1 MIRGHIGVRT
11 FVVQSNIM
19 IKTLAISL
27 ALLSCGVQNNGA
39 ESKKTISQTQPLPAS
54 KSIHEFKV
62 EGLEG
67 GTIDFSTFKGKKIL
81 VVNTASECGY
91 TPQYK
96 ELEELY
102 KKYNGKLVVVGFPA
116 NNFGGQE
123 PGSNQEIKAFCE
135 KNYGVSFPMAAKISV
150 KGDDVAPI
158 YKWLTQKAEN
168 GVLDAEVRWNFNKF
182 LIDENGKMIAYFP
195 SKVAPM
201 SEEITSK
208 L

>member
-1 MIRGHIGVRT
+1 
-11 FVVQSNIM
+11 M
-19 IKTLAISL
+19 IKAIAISF
-27 ALLSCGVQNNGA
+27 ALISCGVQSNTTEPGKVNVNA
-39 ESKKTISQTQPLPAS
+39 NTNITQG
-54 KSIHEFKV
+54 SIHDFTV
-62 EGLEG
+62 ESLDG
-67 GTIDFSTFKGKKIL
+67 GKIDFSSFKGKKIL
-81 VVNTASECGY
+81 IVNTASECGY

-123 PGSNQEIKAFCE
+123 PGSNTEIKAFCE

-150 KGDDVAPI
+150 KGDDAAPI
-158 YKWLTQKAEN
+158 YKWLTQKSEN

-195 SKVAPM
+195 SKTAPM

>member
-1 MIRGHIGVRT
+1 
-11 FVVQSNIM
+11 M
-19 IKTLAISL
+19 IKAIAISF
-27 ALLSCGVQNNGA
+27 ALISCGVQSNTTEPGKVNVNA
-39 ESKKTISQTQPLPAS
+39 NTNITQG
-54 KSIHEFKV
+54 SIHDFTV
-62 EGLEG
+62 ESLDG
-67 GTIDFSTFKGKKIL
+67 GKIDFSSFKGKKIL
-81 VVNTASECGY
+81 IVNTASECGY

-102 KKYNGKLVVVGFPA
+102 KKYNGKLVIVGFPA

-123 PGSNQEIKAFCE
+123 PGSNTEIKAFCE
-135 KNYGVSFPMAAKISV
+135 KNYGVTFPMAAKVSV
-150 KGDDVAPI
+150 KGDDTAPI
-158 YKWLTQKAEN
+158 YKWLTQKTEN

-182 LIDENGKMIAYFP
+182 LIDENGRMVAYFP